1 MFKIL
6 AKYKQWLA
14 WQNSVPSTVL
24 MLMSAFQT
32 AVWFYNWVVPCV
44 FDFILFRRDRGGG
57 YREKEELTGTKNN
70 EDIIKYAN

>member
-6 AKYKQWLA
+6 GKQKQSLA

-32 AVWFYNWVVPCV
+32 AVWFYSWVALCV
-44 FDFILFRRDRGGG
+44 FDFIPFRRDQGRR

-70 EDIIKYAN
+70 KDIIKHAN